1 MRNISAR
8 NTLILLTVI
17 LLFPALFL
25 FVDSLDLRF
34 EEPRRAVVAAEMTM
48 TGDYIV
54 PHIHGEPYYN
64 KPPLF
69 NWAIAGLF
77 KLTGS
82 QADWLVRVPSLLAL
96 LLTGLLF
103 YLFIARHYDKKVAA
117 LASLFFITSADIFF
131 FGTLVAGEIDFFY
144 MLIACIQVMAIYHF
158 YQQKN
163 YLLLFLVSYT
173 FMVAGVLTKGFPS
186 VLFQGMTLLLMVF
199 WQKDY
204 RLLFRWQ
211 HLAGLLAAIVLLYA
225 YFAAYD
231 KRGDL
236 AAYITNLFNESSTKT
251 GLGERKDKLLVNSLT
266 FPVQMIRFL
275 APWSLLALFFF
286 IRGNSRFVKAN
297 RVLVFCF
304 LFILVNIPPYWF
316 TGSVKSRYM
325 YMFFPFIAVFL
336 AGVYFVEKE
345 KQSRWNLWTDRV
357 MMGLMLVVTSA
368 FVALPFLKAL
378 SPAGNV
384 MLKSLFFFAAGA
396 TLVVLFRKMTQ
407 QRIWIFV
414 LFIVM
419 LRIAMGFYYIPLY
432 KYREKNEVKG
442 SYIAEMIIRHS
453 GDQPV
458 VLAGPPD
465 INNIKAAIGPLVFNK
480 AQIQT
485 PFYLP
490 YQATWYYTK
499 YSGRILKFSPQI
511 TGPGFYIIREKDLA
525 ISKGEKYETEI
536 VYSFVPGTE
545 DEFHLVRVR

>member
-1 MRNISAR
+1 MRNSSAR
-8 NTLILLTVI
+8 NTIILITII
-17 LLFPALFL
+17 LLFPALFISI
-25 FVDSLDLRF
+25 DAIDLRF
-34 EEPRRAVVAAEMTM
+34 EEPRRALVAAEMTM
-48 TGDYIV
+48 TGDYII

-77 KLTGS
+77 NLAGS
-82 QADWLVRVPSLLAL
+82 KADWLVRVPSLLAL
-96 LLTGLLF
+96 LLTGLLT
-103 YLFIARHYDKKVAA
+103 YLFIARYYTKNVAA

-158 YQQKN
+158 YRQKN
-163 YLLLFLVSYT
+163 YWLLFLVSYT
-173 FMVAGVLTKGFPS
+173 FMAAGVLTKGFPS
-186 VLFQGMTLLLMVF
+186 LLFQGMTLLLIVF
-199 WQKDY
+199 WQKDF

-211 HLAGLLAAIVLLYA
+211 HLAGLLTAIVMLYG

-231 KRGDL
+231 KDGDL

-266 FPVQMIRFL
+266 FPVQMMRFL

-286 IRGNSRFVKAN
+286 IRGNTRFVRAN
-297 RVLVFCF
+297 HVLVFCF

-336 AGVYFVEKE
+336 AGVYFTENE
-345 KQSRWNLWTDRV
+345 KQSRWNMWTDKV
-357 MMGLMLVVTSA
+357 MMGLMLIVTAA
-368 FVALPFLKAL
+368 FVVLPFLKAV

-384 MLKSLFFFAAGA
+384 LLKSLFFFAAGVA
-396 TLVVLFRKMTQ
+396 LVVLFIKMPQ

-414 LFIVM
+414 LFMVM
-419 LRIAMGFYYIPLY
+419 LRIAMALYYIPLY
-432 KYREKNEVKG
+432 NYREKKEMKG
-442 SYIAEMIIRHS
+442 SYIAEMIIRYA

-458 VLAGPPD
+458 ILTGPPE
-465 INNIKAAIGPLVFNK
+465 ISNIKAAIGPVVFNK

-485 PFYLP
+485 PVYLP
-490 YQATWYYTK
+490 YQVSWYYTK
-499 YSGRILKFSPQI
+499 LSGRILGYSPEV
-511 TGPGFYIIREKDLA
+511 TGPGFYIIRAKDMKTGKRQ
-525 ISKGEKYETEI
+525 SVEQEI

-545 DEFHLVRVR
+545 EEYCLVRVR